1 MALITVLMWSTL
13 APAVKLT
20 MTEIPTLEMLSIT
33 AGLAFL
39 FLFLYNGL
47 RGKLSLLRKMS
58 FRTILKMAGLGFLGL
73 FLYSALYYYG
83 IDQLTSSEAC
93 ILNYLWP
100 MMIVIFSSPCSCP
113 FSGS

>member
-39 FLFLYNGL
+39 FLLLYNGI
-47 RGKLSLLRKMS
+47 RGKLSLLRKKS
-58 FRTILKMAGLGFLGL
+58 FRMFRSGPEAIVYTPKL
-73 FLYSALYYYG
+73 SA
-83 IDQLTSSEAC
+83 
-93 ILNYLWP
+93 P
-100 MMIVIFSSPCSCP
+100 M
-113 FSGS
+113 